1 MPLDLLA
8 TLRELIATPSVNPMG
23 RSVSGPEY
31 FEARL
36 TNYLEQLAAKHS
48 LPSWR
53 QTVALQRDNLLIRV
67 AGSPTID
74 QGGGFLLLEAHQDT
88 VPVDGMTIAPFDP
101 QLRDGRM
108 YGRGSCDIKGGLT
121 AMLAAVVRLAE
132 EQPQPRPTVVLACT
146 VNEEHGFTG
155 ASALCGL
162 WNREAD
168 LSRDVGHPHLAT
180 ASPRGPGP
188 LSVGEGEMPIRII
201 PRAPDAAIVAE
212 PTNLRV
218 VVAHKGMVRWR
229 CHALGRA
236 AHSSRPQQGDN
247 AIFRMARVLAALERY
262 QTEVVGALAEHPL
275 CGRPTLSVGTIGG
288 GLSVNTVPDRCT
300 IEIDRR
306 LVPGEDPKTAWQKV
320 VDFVAH
326 ETQLSAQLQHDP
338 PFMRSPGLSDENND
352 FVAARLQ
359 ATNRTIT
366 GRDEPPIGVSFG
378 TDAAVIGAAG
388 VPCVVFGPGSIAQA
402 HTAEEWVPVAEVEQA
417 SEALYRLIVDWQ
429 SAPALSR

>member
-1 MPLDLLA
+1 MPLDILA

-36 TNYLEQLAAKHS
+36 TNYLEQLAAKHG
-48 LPSWR
+48 LPCWR
-53 QTVALQRDNLLIRV
+53 QAVAPQRDNLLIR
-67 AGSPTID
+67 ID
-74 QGGGFLLLEAHQDT
+74 GFPAIEQGGSFLLLEAHQDT

-101 QLRDGRM
+101 QLRDGRL

-132 EQPQPRPTVVLACT
+132 ELPQPRPTVVLACT

-162 WNREAD
+162 WSREAD
-168 LSRDVGHPHLAT
+168 LNRNAGRPHLAT
-180 ASPRGPGP
+180 ASPSGPGP
-188 LSVGEGEMPIRII
+188 LPKGEGEMPIRII
-201 PRAPDAAIVAE
+201 PRVPDAAIVAE
-212 PTNLRV
+212 PTNLHV

-229 CHALGRA
+229 CHSLGRA

-247 AIFRMARVLAALERY
+247 AIFRMARVLTALERY
-262 QTEVVGALAEHPL
+262 QTEIVGPLAEHPL

-288 GLSVNTVPDRCT
+288 GISVNTVPDRCT

-306 LVPGEDPKTAWQKV
+306 LVPGEDPKAAWQKV
-320 VDFVAH
+320 VDFVAD

-338 PFMRSPGLSDENND
+338 PFMRSPGLSDANND
-352 FVAARLQ
+352 FLAARLQ
-359 ATNRTIT
+359 AATHTIT
-366 GRDEPPIGVSFG
+366 GRDEPAIGVSFG

-388 VPCVVFGPGSIAQA
+388 VPCVVFGPGSIEQA
-402 HTAEEWVPVAEVEQA
+402 HTADEWVPVAEVEQA
-417 SEALYRLIVDWQ
+417 SEALYRVIVDW
-429 SAPALSR
+429 R